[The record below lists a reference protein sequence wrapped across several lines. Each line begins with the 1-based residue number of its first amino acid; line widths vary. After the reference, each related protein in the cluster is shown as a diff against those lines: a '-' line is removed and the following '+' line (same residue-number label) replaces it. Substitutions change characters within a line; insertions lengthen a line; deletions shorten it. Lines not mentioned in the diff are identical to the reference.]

1 MTLLGWIFL
10 IGSLSFV
17 WSLAIWCY
25 YKVLTVKGP

>member
-17 WSLAIWCY
+17 FGLAIWCF
-25 YKVLTVKGP
+25 YKVFTVKEP